1 MYLVF
6 VHLQSVSFVSL
17 IRLDYSRHNNRSQ
30 ITLVNNEEII
40 SDDSQVAETMN
51 FFFEKA
57 VKSLNI
63 TENRYHLSS
72 TSNSNDGPIETAI
85 KKFNCHPSII
95 AINRNFTIAS
105 YFNFVK
111 VNPSN
116 IDEEISKLN
125 TNKAGIKSDIPSK
138 LLKDTSDISSQH
150 LNNIWNREII
160 ENKVFSRNVKK
171 ADICPM
177 FKTDDRTLAKNYR
190 PVSLLPNVPKV
201 FERILQTQ
209 LLSPVLCGYRK
220 GYNTQRALITLR
232 EKMKESLDN
241 IGLAAAVLMDLTK
254 AFDTIH
260 HELLIAK
267 LHAYGF
273 NMDALEIICSY
284 LKNRLQRTNIN
295 VTFSSWTEL
304 LERVPQG
311 SILVPILFN
320 IYLNDLFFILKE
332 CNVCNYADDT
342 TPYVCDNDTKNLF
355 LRLEH
360 DSALVIEWFQYN
372 YMKLNAEKCHL
383 IVSGHK
389 HEHTWVKLENEMIW
403 EENNVKLLG
412 VQIDSQ
418 LKFDNYVQNICSKA
432 GRKLSALTKMVPY
445 LSFNKKRIL
454 LKSFFNLNLI
464 TAH

>member
-1 MYLVF
+1 MIINF
-6 VHLQSVSFVSL
+6 SG
-17 IRLDYSRHNNRSQ
+17 RLLSNKSSNRSQ

-51 FFFEKA
+51 IYFEKG

-150 LNNIWNREII
+150 LSNIWNKEII
-160 ENKVFSRNVKK
+160 ENKVFSRNLKK
-171 ADICPM
+171 ADICPI
-177 FKTDDRTLAKNYR
+177 FKKDDRTLVKNYR
-190 PVSLLPNVPKV
+190 PVSLLPNVSKV

-209 LLSPVLCGYRK
+209 LLSYMEKFLSPVLCGYRK
-220 GYNTQRALITLR
+220 GYNTQRALITLI

-241 IGLAAAVLMDLTK
+241 NGLAAAVLMDLTK
-254 AFDTIH
+254 AFDTIN

-273 NMDALEIICSY
+273 DMDALEIIWSY
-284 LKNRLQRTNIN
+284 LKNRLQRTKIN

-304 LERVPQG
+304 LEGVPQG
-311 SILVPILFN
+311 SILGPILFN

-342 TPYVCDNDTKNLF
+342 TPYVCDNDIKNLF

-360 DSALVIEWFQYN
+360 DSALAI
-372 YMKLNAEKCHL
+372 
-383 IVSGHK
+383 
-389 HEHTWVKLENEMIW
+389 
-403 EENNVKLLG
+403 
-412 VQIDSQ
+412 
-418 LKFDNYVQNICSKA
+418 
-432 GRKLSALTKMVPY
+432 
-445 LSFNKKRIL
+445 
-454 LKSFFNLNLI
+454 
-464 TAH
+464 